1 MTPMSDRE
9 ERAADARRRV
19 ELGEQAARREAVAAQ
34 VLIDEFVR
42 TAQAQGLSPV
52 PLKATT
58 LDGHTVKTD
67 KTGWYLRQ
75 NKSIAIDTEG
85 GYHSLVVPG
94 GLRERF
100 RGVKLSG
107 DQPSLSVGKG
117 GRDGETGTL
126 KEFLGWVLAGQVPQ
140 N

>member
-1 MTPMSDRE
+1 MSDRD

-34 VLIDEFVR
+34 VLIDEFV
-42 TAQAQGLSPV
+42 AQARAQGLSPV

-58 LDGHTVKTD
+58 LDGHVVKTD

-75 NKSIAIDTEG
+75 NKSIAIDTDG
-85 GYHSLVVPG
+85 TYHSLTVPG
-94 GLRERF
+94 GLKERF
-100 RGVKLSG
+100 RGVKLPG
-107 DQPSLSVGKG
+107 TQPSLTVGKG

-140 N
+140 Q